1 MNLYTSLGESIQRAL
16 ENIYKSQGYVK
27 PLVIYKFQ
35 NAPEPK
41 KSYVAISILSLAADG
56 RATKSATLENV
67 VVDGVEKGRFYHQQ
81 HYTAQVQL
89 SFIGEDSGDMSLDLK
104 QAMAGSV
111 YAKDAFG
118 VENLA
123 LRQHG
128 DIRHN
133 PQLRETRWVDS
144 FNFDLSLGYS
154 VSSTEDVDWVA
165 AITVNGI
172 QIPDNI

>member
-1 MNLYTSLGESIQRAL
+1 MNLYSQVGEKIQRAL
-16 ENIYKSQGYVK
+16 ERIYTNLGYSN

-41 KSYVAISILSLAADG
+41 KSYVAISILRLEADG
-56 RATKSATLENV
+56 RATKSSALQDVIVN
-67 VVDGVEKGRFYHQQ
+67 GVEKGRAYHQQ
-81 HYTAQVQL
+81 HYTVLVQL
-89 SFIGEDSGDMSLDLK
+89 SFIGEDSGDMALDLK
-104 QAMAGSV
+104 QALAGSM

-133 PQLRETRWVDS
+133 PQLRETRWVDM
-144 FNFDLSLGYS
+144 FGLDLNLGCS
-154 VSSTEDVDWVA
+154 ISSTEDVDWVA

-172 QIPDNI
+172 QIPETI